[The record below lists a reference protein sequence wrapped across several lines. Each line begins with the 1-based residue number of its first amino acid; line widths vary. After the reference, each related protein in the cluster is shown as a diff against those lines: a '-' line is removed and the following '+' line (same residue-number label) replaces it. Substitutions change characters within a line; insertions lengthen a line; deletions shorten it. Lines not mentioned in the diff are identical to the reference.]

1 MEVFG
6 HINRLKP
13 LWLSFYLVLL
23 INIISSQFSFG
34 QNSSIPNAADLL
46 SRYVAIPSVSGHEKE
61 AGEFF
66 ARECEKAGLF
76 VHVLTRDSGKFNFV
90 ASLYPLSDHK
100 PNILLLNHID
110 VVDPGKLEGW
120 THDPFSGKI
129 SSNEVWGRGSIDNKG
144 MGVMQLEA
152 LRQFVPLAAKS
163 NLSFNASIVCVS
175 GEEVGGKTGAKIVAD
190 DFIEMLNPVVL
201 LGEGGTGMDSIL
213 SSNLSRPVF
222 GVAINNKKS
231 LWLKLTLHSSGIG
244 HGSVPTDQ
252 NVNQMMIDALN
263 RLIQRKKPLVLSS
276 SSRIMFSG
284 IGENE
289 FGFKGFALRH
299 LGLFKNLAQ
308 KGLRKEPVIQAI
320 LTNTINLTKLNNPE
334 GSNNMVPQSV
344 EAILDCRLLPET
356 RTDEFINKIHKIMKL
371 PGLQVEILN
380 ESRGADDSNPD
391 IFYHMLEKAILQVY
405 PGAAVIPIL
414 FPATDDSNYFRS
426 HGLACFGILPIY
438 LPRPLIASIHN
449 FNERIGIESLVKGV
463 SVYEY
468 FIRQILESNLSPS
481 AITQTV
487 RGHIYDKS
495 IALPISEGLV
505 LLQSDTGILGVAS
518 INMLGDFKFQKIPL
532 GRHKIKVISS
542 GYREINLDNIIVNSG
557 HETILRIGLEE
568 TAAAGH
574 FSSAFKLPTPMNEM
588 ATAGVRTFDAEEAS
602 RYPGSRDDP
611 ARMVANFAGVRGADD
626 SRNDIIIRGNSPF
639 SLGWRIENIDLPN
652 PNHYAITGTSG
663 GGVNLLNNRM
673 LERSDFYSG
682 TMPSE
687 YGNALAGVF
696 DLRMKKGN
704 DKSHEFSLATG
715 SIFTEVMAEGPL
727 NKNKGWT
734 YLFSLRRSTLGLI
747 SRLSGSSG
755 LSYARSFGID
765 AIPKYTDAS
774 FKLEFPLKSGM
785 SIKFFGIGGK
795 SSVLFE
801 EAKRDP
807 CSFSYQ
813 DHGQDVDFKTNMGVT
828 GIIYQTNP
836 AKNLNIEAGIYST
849 YSGMY
854 SDRVRI
860 FRDSSQNII
869 SKRREKHA
877 DLLQLNP
884 GIMINSGLRL
894 SARNAIKFGANLESQ
909 RIELIDTLIGV
920 QKENIKDRLALV
932 KAFVQWKH
940 RFNKNLSVAAGMN
953 ALYMSLVRNM
963 SIDPRA
969 GLIWN
974 IDRSRSIRV
983 GVGIHSQLQ
992 PTYFYYQMIP
1002 DGKSEMPNLHIGP
1015 SRSIHLSAAYD
1026 FILTERVK
1034 FTIEGYLQHLYN
1046 IPVEQ
1051 KQSSW
1056 SMVNQ
1061 GLDFKFSYPGPLS
1074 NKGIGN
1080 NFGIEFTLERN
1091 YQGGYYYLYTLSIYD
1106 SKYTGS
1112 DGILRNTDYNGNF
1125 IMNFVAGKDFRWSTR
1140 STFTIGIRSAWAG
1153 GRRYSPVDPIA
1164 SAAASRTIFVDS
1176 LAFSK
1181 QFPDYFH
1188 TDLRIGYKYN
1198 TSKLTHE
1205 FNIDFMNIIP
1215 VRKKPKQE
1223 FAGTECNWF
1232 PLANP
1237 NPLARVFEPVSG
1249 LVKTEYQ
1256 LGFLPV
1262 INYRLSF

>member
-1 MEVFG
+1 MEVFN
-6 HINRLKP
+6 HIKRLIP
-13 LWLSFYLVLL
+13 VSLAFYMVLL
-23 INIISSQFSFG
+23 INIFECQFSYG
-34 QNSSIPNAADLL
+34 QNSSTPNVADLL
-46 SRYVAIPSVSGHEKE
+46 SRYVSIPSVSGYENQ

-66 ARECEKAGLF
+66 AQECEKAGLF

-90 ASLYPLSDHK
+90 ASLYPLTDRK

-110 VVDPGKLEGW
+110 VVDPGKLEEW
-120 THDPFSGKI
+120 IYEPFSGKV
-129 SSNEVWGRGSIDNKG
+129 SSGEVWGRGSIDNKG

-152 LRQFVPLAAKS
+152 LRKFVPMAAQR
-163 NLSFNASIVCVS
+163 NLPFNVSLVCVS
-175 GEEVGGKTGAKIVAD
+175 GEEVGGKSGAMIVAD
-190 DFIEMLNPVVL
+190 TFIDMLNPLVL

-222 GVAINNKKS
+222 GVAINNKRS
-231 LWLKLTLHSSGIG
+231 LWLKLKLHSSGVG

-252 NVNQMMIDALN
+252 NVNQMMIDGLN

-289 FGFKGFALRH
+289 YGFKGFALRH
-299 LGLFKNLAQ
+299 LGFFKNLAQ

-356 RTDEFINKIHKIMKL
+356 RTEEFINNLHRIMKL

-380 ESRGADDSNPD
+380 ETRGADDSNPD
-391 IFYHMLEKAILQVY
+391 IFYHMLKKAILQIY
-405 PGAAVIPIL
+405 PEAAVVPIL

-468 FIRQILESNLSPS
+468 FLRQILESNLTPS
-481 AITQTV
+481 SITQTV
-487 RGHIYDKS
+487 RGNIYDKS

-505 LLQSDTGILGVAS
+505 LLQSDTGILGVTS
-518 INMLGDFKFQKIPL
+518 INLSGDFKFQKIPL
-532 GRHKIKVISS
+532 GRHKLKVVSP
-542 GYREINLDNIIVNSG
+542 GYQEINIDNIIVNSG

-568 TAAAGH
+568 TSTEGH

-639 SLGWRIENIDLPN
+639 SLGWRIEDIDLPN

-663 GGVNLLNNRM
+663 GGVNLLNNKM
-673 LERSDFYSG
+673 LERSDFYTG

-687 YGNALAGVF
+687 YGNALTGVF

-704 DKSHEFSLATG
+704 DKSHEFSIAGG
-715 SIFTEVMAEGPL
+715 SIFSEVMMEGPI

-734 YLFSLRRSTLGLI
+734 YLFSLRESTLGLI
-747 SRLSGSSG
+747 SRLSSSSG
-755 LSYARSFGID
+755 LSYARNFGID
-765 AIPKYTDAS
+765 AIPKYSDAS
-774 FKLEFPLKSGM
+774 FKLEFPLKTGGNL
-785 SIKFFGIGGK
+785 KLFGIGGK
-795 SSVLFE
+795 SNVFFE
-801 EAKRDP
+801 EQRRDP

-813 DHGQDVDFKTNMGVT
+813 DHGQDVDFKTKMGAS

-836 AKNLNIEAGIYST
+836 AKNLNIKAGIYAT
-849 YSGMY
+849 YAGMF
-854 SDRVRI
+854 SDRIRI
-860 FRDSSQNII
+860 FRDSAQNII
-869 SKRREKHA
+869 TKRREKFA
-877 DLLQLNP
+877 DLSQLNP
-884 GIMINSGLRL
+884 GVMINSGLRL
-894 SARNAIKFGANLESQ
+894 GSRNALKFGVNAEWQ
-909 RIELIDTLIGV
+909 RINLLDTLIGV
-920 QKENIKDRLALV
+920 QKENIKDHLVLV
-932 KAFVQWKH
+932 KAFTQWKH
-940 RFNKNLSVAAGMN
+940 RFNKNLSVAAGIN
-953 ALYMSLVRNM
+953 ALYFSLGKTL

-969 GLIWN
+969 GLSWN

-1002 DGKSEMPNLHIGP
+1002 DGKSEMPNLHLGP

-1026 FILTERVK
+1026 FILTERVR

-1061 GLDFKFSYPGPLS
+1061 GLDFKFSYPGILS
-1074 NKGIGN
+1074 NHGIGN

-1091 YQGGYYYLYTLSIYD
+1091 YQRGYYYLYTLSIYD

-1125 IMNFVAGKDFRWSTR
+1125 IMNFVAGKDFKWSSR
-1140 STFTIGIRSAWAG
+1140 STFTTGIRTAYAG
-1153 GRRYSPVDPIA
+1153 GRRYSPIDPLA
-1164 SAAASRTIFVDS
+1164 SASASRTIIVDS
-1176 LAFSK
+1176 LAYSQ
-1181 QFPDYFH
+1181 QFPDYFR
-1188 TDLRIGYKYN
+1188 TDLRLGYKYN

-1205 FNIDFMNIIP
+1205 FIIDLMNIIP
-1215 VRKKPKQE
+1215 IRRKPQQE
-1223 FAGTECNWF
+1223 IPNIECDWF

-1237 NPLARVFEPVSG
+1237 NPLARVYDPVSG
-1249 LVKTEYQ
+1249 LVRTEYQ